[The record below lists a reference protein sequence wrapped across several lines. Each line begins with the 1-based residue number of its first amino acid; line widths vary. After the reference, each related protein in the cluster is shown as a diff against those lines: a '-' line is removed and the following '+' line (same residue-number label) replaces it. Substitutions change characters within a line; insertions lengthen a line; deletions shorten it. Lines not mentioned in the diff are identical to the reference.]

1 MPAPI
6 RRRAKHDPSLQP
18 TGDDIVDHALYRLQR
33 ELAIQGAAL
42 NSQATLHNFLRL
54 WLAPEPREVMTGLFL
69 DSAGRLIR
77 AEIMFQGGSRA
88 VHVSPRVLIQRC
100 LELNATALVIAHN
113 HPNGI
118 ARPSRADLEMTD
130 KVRQAC
136 DLFEIRLID
145 SLIVGGGSDLQIAS
159 ALKRNPQPEN
169 RP

>member
-1 MPAPI
+1 M
-6 RRRAKHDPSLQP
+6 
-18 TGDDIVDHALYRLQR
+18 G
-33 ELAIQGAAL
+33 
-42 NSQATLHNFLRL
+42 F
-54 WLAPEPREVMTGLFL
+54 
-69 DSAGRLIR
+69 
-77 AEIMFQGGSRA
+77 GGQA